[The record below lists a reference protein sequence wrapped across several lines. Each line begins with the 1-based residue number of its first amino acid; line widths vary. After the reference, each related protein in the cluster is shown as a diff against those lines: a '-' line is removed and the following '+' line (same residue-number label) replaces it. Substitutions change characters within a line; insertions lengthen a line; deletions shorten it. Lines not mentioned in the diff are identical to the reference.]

1 MIKLAILI
9 FSMATA
15 VHAAETAVTTVPQ
28 PSWMCSRPAVKSCG
42 KGEEC
47 PTPQEDSTTKD
58 YALEIKCLIE
68 WLDEFSGGKADPK
81 AYEQERAR
89 AQVVLEKL
97 SAWAKTVPAKK
108 KP

>member
-1 MIKLAILI
+1 MIELAILI
-9 FSMATA
+9 LSIGTA
-15 VHAAETAVTTVPQ
+15 AHAEPAAPQ

-42 KGEEC
+42 IGEEC
-47 PTPQEDSTTKD
+47 PDPPQEASTTKD
-58 YALEIKCLIE
+58 YALEIKCLVE

-89 AQVVLEKL
+89 AQAVLKKL
-97 SAWAKTVPAKK
+97 SAWTKTVPAKK